1 MKISQKLQNKA
12 VSTATK
18 MYIDSQLP
26 KIGRRGVHN
35 LKESMAAFKGEI
47 NEATKGLGI
56 FQKLDA
62 MHHLCDLGIENG
74 GGITFEHVEDIMTLR
89 EKLVG
94 TKRAT
99 VEKVVVDSTKEQ
111 QAFPVTRVAGAGR
124 ENSAEIENGLA

>member
-18 MYIDSQLP
+18 MYIYSQLP

-74 GGITFEHVEDIMTLR
+74 GVITFEHVEDIMNLR

-94 TKRAT
+94 RK
-99 VEKVVVDSTKEQ
+99 VEKAVVATNKE
-111 QAFPVTRVAGAGR
+111 PVKYPATQIVGVGR
-124 ENSAEIENGLA
+124 ENSSEIENGLA